1 MLTLKQ
7 KRPVLET
14 LPENGEMRLK
24 GRMTEQQF
32 VAWAEQQEDLRAEW
46 VDGEVIITS
55 PASVEH
61 EQLLIWLFN
70 VLHPFVEQQN
80 LGVILGSNVTVR
92 LASQKRRRIPDLLF
106 VSNARQDLVKE
117 NHVEGPPDLIIEVVS
132 PDSQTRD
139 RRKKHREYEK
149 GGVREYWILDPLS
162 QRMEAYALKRGAYVE
177 LEPKGGAI
185 HSLLLAGFYL
195 RTAWLWRRPLPKVLT
210 IQKELVIR

>member
-1 MLTLKQ
+1 MQTLNQ
-7 KRPVLET
+7 TRPALAT

-24 GRMTEQQF
+24 RRMTEQQF
-32 VAWAEQQEDLRAEW
+32 VAWAGRQEDLRAEW
-46 VDGEVIITS
+46 VDGEVIIMS

-70 VLHPFVEQQN
+70 VLHPFVEHHD

-106 VSNARQDLVKE
+106 VSTSRQGLIKQ

-139 RRKKHREYEK
+139 RRKKHSEYEK

-162 QRMEAYALKRGAYVE
+162 QRMEAYTLEGGEFVALESK
-177 LEPKGGAI
+177 KGVIRSA
-185 HSLLLAGFYL
+185 LLDGFYL
-195 RTAWLWRRPLPKVLT
+195 RSAWLWRRPLPKVVE
-210 IQKELVIR
+210 IQKELGIR